1 MRTFHW
7 NAPIKGAGA
16 LVLCVLLPALIPLKP
31 LKAEDRGPHVVVPV
45 FKTVTP
51 ETVTEPNSALTE
63 LKTSLDR
70 SDREVA
76 LRALQ
81 MALTELGDGA
91 TLVWRRQATQLAG
104 RIKPL
109 SVFRDEHGRLCRSVL
124 YSLSRGGKKN
134 EIEGVACRSPE
145 GRWTIVG

>member
-16 LVLCVLLPALIPLKP
+16 LVLCVLLPALTP
-31 LKAEDRGPHVVVPV
+31 LKAEDRGAHVVMPV
-45 FKTVTP
+45 YRAVTPKTVAAP
-51 ETVTEPNSALTE
+51 KGSLAE
-63 LKTSLDR
+63 LNTSLSR

-91 TLVWRRQATQLAG
+91 TLVWRRQASQLAG
-104 RIKPL
+104 RIKPV
-109 SVFRDEHGRLCRSVL
+109 SVFRDAQGRICRSVL
-124 YSLSRGGKKN
+124 YSLSRAGEES
-134 EIEGVACRSPE
+134 EIEGVACRSSD
-145 GRWTIVG
+145 GRWAITG

>member
-16 LVLCVLLPALIPLKP
+16 LVLCVLLPALIPLK
-31 LKAEDRGPHVVVPV
+31 AEDRGAHVVVPV

-51 ETVTEPNSALTE
+51 KTVTEPNSPLTE
-63 LKTSLDR
+63 LKTTLDR

-91 TLVWRRQATQLAG
+91 TLVWRRQATKLAG

-109 SVFRDEHGRLCRSVL
+109 SVFRDEHGRLCRTVL
-124 YSLSRGGKKN
+124 YSLSRSGKEN
-134 EIEGVACRSPE
+134 EIEGVACRSPD
-145 GRWTIVG
+145 GHWAIAG

>member
-16 LVLCVLLPALIPLKP
+16 LLLCVLLPALIPLK
-31 LKAEDRGPHVVVPV
+31 AEDRGANVVVPV

-51 ETVTEPNSALTE
+51 ETVTEPKSPLTE
-63 LKTSLDR
+63 LRTGLDR

-81 MALTELGDGA
+81 MALSELGDGA
-91 TLVWRRQATQLAG
+91 TLVWRRKASQLAG
-104 RIKPL
+104 RIKPV
-109 SVFRDEHGRLCRSVL
+109 SVFRDEHGRLCRTVL
-124 YSLSRGGKKN
+124 YALSRGGTEN
-134 EIEGVACRSPE
+134 EIEGVACRSPD
-145 GRWTIVG
+145 GRWVIAG